1 MNYAINL
8 GAPAATPR
16 YLNEGQEVQ
25 EKDRIYF
32 VREAHI
38 TNFAMSLLMK
48 KKIPSSSRSLW
59 PQATCNSSLS
69 STHFAMSLLM
79 KKKITSANWSLW
91 PQATSIPSLAS
102 INPC

>member
-1 MNYAINL
+1 MNYAISL
-8 GAPAATPR
+8 GVPSATPR

-32 VREAHI
+32 VSDAHI
-38 TNFAMSLLMK
+38 TNLAMSLIMK
-48 KKIPSSSRSLW
+48 KKITSASRSLW

-79 KKKITSANWSLW
+79 KRK
-91 PQATSIPSLAS
+91 
-102 INPC
+102 